1 MADRGPPTGNAA
13 GMGGLRG
20 RHVPVVEDGY
30 LLAGELPNRLA
41 GEGTAVLGPAPRVD
55 AALHLLGRSARLSLA
70 VPDINLQGERS
81 GGLRTH

>member
-20 RHVPVVEDGY
+20 RHVPVVEDDY
-30 LLAGELPNRLA
+30 LLAGELRYRLA
-41 GEGTAVLGPAPRVD
+41 GEGTAVLRPVPRVD
-55 AALHLLGRSARLSLA
+55 AALDPLGRSPRLSLK
-70 VPDINLQGERS
+70 VLDINLQGKRS

>member
-13 GMGGLRG
+13 GLGGLRG

-30 LLAGELPNRLA
+30 LLAGEFRNRLA
-41 GEGTAVLGPAPRVD
+41 GEDATVLGAVPRVD
-55 AALHLLGRSARLSLA
+55 AALDLLGRSARLSLA
-70 VPDINLQGERS
+70 VPDINVQGKRS